1 MLAVL
6 CQAVVGLWRVF
17 LNGNKTSGF
26 VKPLLSI
33 WVTCLI
39 LLVQMKRDEPIV
51 TEERRAEHCKKVRS
65 NERSRVSAP
74 EVTQTGWYPSIS
86 VATCKWQRQ
95 GRCRTQPQRGKAT
108 C

>member
-1 MLAVL
+1 MWSLKFWVFFFFL
-6 CQAVVGLWRVF
+6 KCQAVVGLWRVF

-51 TEERRAEHCKKVRS
+51 TEERRAEHCKKV
-65 NERSRVSAP
+65 
-74 EVTQTGWYPSIS
+74 GWCA
-86 VATCKWQRQ
+86 VLE
-95 GRCRTQPQRGKAT
+95 GRCDWWLYN
-108 C
+108 